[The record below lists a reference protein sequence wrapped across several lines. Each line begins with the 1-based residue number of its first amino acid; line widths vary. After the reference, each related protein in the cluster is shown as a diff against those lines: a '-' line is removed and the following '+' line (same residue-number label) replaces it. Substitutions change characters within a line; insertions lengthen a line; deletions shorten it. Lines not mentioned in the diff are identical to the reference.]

1 MLQYYK
7 YFYRLKV
14 INLIIYNIRH
24 FNETSF
30 TLLKRYAF
38 YNIHSIS
45 LKAVAVTFLF
55 KKFIQAN
62 TINDERNVCRKIGFH
77 ITWIR
82 NLRVTIPKGVAELFP
97 GGRHVYF

>member
-1 MLQYYK
+1 M
-7 YFYRLKV
+7 
-14 INLIIYNIRH
+14 
-24 FNETSF
+24 
-30 TLLKRYAF
+30 LLKRYVF

-55 KKFIQAN
+55 KKFIRAN
-62 TINDERNVCRKIGFH
+62 TINDERNVYRKIGFH